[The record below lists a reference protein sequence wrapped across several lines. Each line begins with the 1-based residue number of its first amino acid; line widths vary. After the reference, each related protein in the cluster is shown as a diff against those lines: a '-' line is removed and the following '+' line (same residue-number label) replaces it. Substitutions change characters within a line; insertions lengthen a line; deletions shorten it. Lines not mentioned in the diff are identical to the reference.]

1 MFVMSIMWRA
11 ISCTG
16 TTFVF
21 HLLQGSQEELHIF
34 TSFHKYETQKQVQL
48 ETRPVFEG
56 DSKT

>member
-34 TSFHKYETQKQVQL
+34 TSFHKYETENK
-48 ETRPVFEG
+48 F
-56 DSKT
+56 S